1 MIIVDIE
8 TTGVYPEK
16 HAILSIGA
24 VEFEHPENQFY
35 EECRIWE
42 GAEVMQE
49 GEDGMRYA
57 LDVNGFTEENIRDQK
72 KKSQKKIMEDFS
84 AWIQTCKEHTFAG
97 ENPSFDRDFLR
108 ETAKRENISWPLG
121 RRTIDLHSVGY
132 THMLK
137 RGATPPTK
145 NKRTDLNLD
154 KILVYV
160 GLPEEPKPHHALTGA
175 KCEAEAFSRVLF
187 AKNLLKEYAQYAIPD
202 SLKPEGNNV
211 ERTTKD
217 I

>member
-1 MIIVDIE
+1 MIIVDVE

-42 GAEVMQE
+42 GATVMQE
-49 GEDGMRYA
+49 GEGGMHYA
-57 LDVNGFTEENIRDQK
+57 LDINGFTEENIQDPK
-72 KKSQKKIMEDFS
+72 KKSQKQILEEFYT
-84 AWIQTCKEHTFAG
+84 WVQTCQEQTFAG
-97 ENPSFDRDFLR
+97 ENPRFDQDFIQSS
-108 ETAKRENISWPLG
+108 AKRENIMWRFSY
-121 RRTIDLHSVGY
+121 RTIDLHTLGY
-132 THMLK
+132 TQLLRK
-137 RGATPPTK
+137 KIIPPTK

-175 KCEAEAFSRVLF
+175 KCEAEAFSRLLF
-187 AKNLLKEYAQYAIPD
+187 AKNLIKEFAHYVIPEHI
-202 SLKPEGNNV
+202 KQGRNN
-211 ERTTKD
+211 E
-217 I
+217 